1 MQSLLLGSALEEGQQ
16 QQLKEWLLSNEVG
29 GPLLRA
35 GIPDDWQIADKTGSG
50 GFGTR
55 GIVAVMWPPQRAPI
69 VAAIYLTETTA
80 SLEQRN
86 AAIAEIGRAMV
97 KAVAP

>member
-1 MQSLLLGSALEEGQQ
+1 
-16 QQLKEWLLSNEVG
+16 
-29 GPLLRA
+29 
-35 GIPDDWQIADKTGSG
+35 
-50 GFGTR
+50 
-55 GIVAVMWPPQRAPI
+55 VMWPPQRAPI